1 MKCKQIIALFIFI
14 CFMTLPNHSSATKW
28 VYSLVTWDGYVYEVT
43 DELITEID
51 KEIGHVT
58 SYSDMEPLGGNFSN
72 TYKKGTKYFSI
83 KGISTEQAIAIQV
96 KDDQFLKAVMRHEQ
110 QSTVLN
116 TVQNKLFF
124 PFAAG
129 IIVLILMTIV
139 IIKRF
144 K

>member
-1 MKCKQIIALFIFI
+1 MKFKQIIALLIFI
-14 CFMTLPNHSSATKW
+14 CFMTLPNHSFATKW

-58 SYSDMEPLGGNFSN
+58 SYSDMEQLSGNFSN

-83 KGISTEQAIAIQV
+83 KGISTEQAIAVQV
-96 KDDQFLKAVMRHEQ
+96 KDDQFLKALMRHEQ

-116 TVQNKLFF
+116 TLQNKLFF
-124 PFAAG
+124 PFATG
-129 IIVLILMTIV
+129 IIILILMTIV